1 MKTKNEL
8 LKEGV
13 LKIKNMGF
21 TRVDL
26 DNIYYDEVYSVYFRN
41 ILLSKKGTSNYLDEI
56 IEELLTEVEQQ
67 SKEKSI

>member
-1 MKTKNEL
+1 MKTKNEI